1 MAKKFDRIKE
11 MIGVITPQK
20 VKNIEILDQSMRDDS
35 KVQLLYDAILNNEIN
50 SEEEAVL
57 LLYGDTDSKDA
68 YYKVQQR
75 LYDRLLN
82 SFYFIDHKK
91 AGFTDRQ
98 LAYYEGYRL
107 WALARI
113 VRERGAHNTAFELF
127 EKSFKLSLKYDFNEL
142 VIVNGL
148 ELFDLYT
155 FRFADRKRF
164 NELKSIYQARYKQFI
179 ADIRSQELFYIL
191 ASHRINSSDELNS
204 LDEWENIED
213 YLGEIHEYKKEIRS
227 DRFIYYGHMALI
239 ENYRFQGKY
248 DEVIQICEEA
258 ISSYKVK
265 KYDVSLPI
273 SFFAVQIFNACIQLG
288 YYDRGIAAFKEYIAL
303 YKKYFYNWYVAY
315 YSYLLMLTH
324 SKHYSEAYK
333 LCKEIM
339 ATKEFGDLPSH
350 MVEYYT
356 IMKSYLLL
364 ALKQY
369 DEEFAD
375 EYDEFRLYSFLNSI
389 PIYSK
394 DKRGLNISL
403 LVFQFVYLLNERKY
417 SAVIDRIDA
426 LNQYSYR
433 YLRMDEKFRS
443 NCFIKLLINITKA
456 DFHPARV
463 DVYNKNLFKKLRDTP
478 RIISDS
484 TFAIEVIP
492 YENLWEI
499 VMDILYK
506 NLKEDKGIDL
516 RPQGRFGN

>member
-1 MAKKFDRIKE
+1 MAKKFDRIIE
-11 MIGVITPQK
+11 MIEVITPQK

-35 KVQLLYDAILNNEIN
+35 KVQMLYDAILNNDVE

-57 LLYGDTDSKDA
+57 LLYGDVDSKDS

-91 AGFTDRQ
+91 AGFSDRQ
-98 LAYYEGYRL
+98 LAYYDGYRL

-155 FRFADRKRF
+155 FRFANKKQFDK
-164 NELKSIYQARYKQFI
+164 LKKVYRDRYKQFI
-179 ADIRSQELFYIL
+179 ADIRSQEVFYLL
-191 ASHRINSSDELNS
+191 ASHRINSSEELDT
-204 LDEWENIED
+204 LDEWEQID
-213 YLGEIHEYKKEIRS
+213 TLLDEIKEYKKSVKS
-227 DRFIYYGHMALI
+227 DRFIYYGHMSLI
-239 ENYRFQGKY
+239 EHYRYLGKY
-248 DEVIQICEEA
+248 DEVIELCEDA
-258 ISSYKVK
+258 IENYEK
-265 KYDVSLPI
+265 KEYDVSLPV

-288 YYDRGIAAFKEYIAL
+288 YYEKGEDAFNQYISL
-303 YKKYFYNWYVAY
+303 YKRYFYNWFVAY

-324 SKHYSEAYK
+324 QKKYADAYK
-333 LCKEIM
+333 VCSDIM
-339 ATKEFGDLPSH
+339 STKQYSDLPSH
-350 MVEYYT
+350 LKEYYR
-356 IMKSYLLL
+356 IINSYLLI
-364 ALKQY
+364 ALRISKNE
-369 DEEFAD
+369 DLEE
-375 EYDEFRLYSFLNSI
+375 YGEFRLYRFLNDI

-403 LVFQFVYLLNERKY
+403 LIFQFIYLLIERKY
-417 SAVIDRIDA
+417 NDVIDRIDA

-433 YLRMDEKFRS
+433 YLRVDEKFRS
-443 NCFIKLLINITKA
+443 NCFIKMLINITKS
-456 DFHPARV
+456 DFHPVRTEA
-463 DVYNKNLFKKLRDTP
+463 YNKSLLKRLKETP
-478 RIISDS
+478 RVIADS

-506 NLKEDKGIDL
+506 NLKEERGIDL
-516 RPQGRFGN
+516 RPERSR